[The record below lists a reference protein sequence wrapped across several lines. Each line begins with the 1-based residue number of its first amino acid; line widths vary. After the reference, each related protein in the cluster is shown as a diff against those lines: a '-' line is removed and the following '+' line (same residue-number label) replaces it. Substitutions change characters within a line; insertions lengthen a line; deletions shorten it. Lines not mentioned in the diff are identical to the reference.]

1 MKTLTIFTPTYNRA
15 YCLHLCYESLLRQT
29 SNDFEWLIVDDGST
43 DTTKELVQ
51 GWINENKIPIRYSYK
66 INQGM
71 HSGHNAA
78 YSQISTELN
87 VCVDSDDYMPD
98 DAVEKIIALWR
109 KYGSDKY
116 AGLIGLDETINK
128 TIIGTKFPDD
138 VKECTYGE
146 LKPKYGVVG
155 DKKIIYRTEV
165 VKQLEPY
172 PIFEGEKFVPLYFPI
187 VIDKEYK
194 LLSFNEVFCTVDYQL
209 DGSTLNIYNQY
220 FKNPKGFSFSR
231 KIEMIYLPFTS
242 QKIKSCIHYVATSIM
257 TKNFGFLKESPK
269 KIFTFLAI
277 PFGIAF
283 YIYLLKKKN
292 KTRDITKY
300 VS

>member
-51 GWINENKIPIRYSYK
+51 GWINENKISIRYSYK

-71 HSGHNAA
+71 HSGHNVA

-98 DAVEKIIALWR
+98 DAVEKIVALWR
-109 KYGSDKY
+109 KYGRDKY

-165 VKQLEPY
+165 VKQLDPY
-172 PIFEGEKFVPLYFPI
+172 PIFEDEKFVPLYYPI
-187 VIDKEYK
+187 MVDKNYK
-194 LLSFNEVFCTVDYQL
+194 LLSFNEVFCIVDYQL

-242 QKIKSCIHYVATSIM
+242 QKFKSCIHYVATSIM

-277 PFGIAF
+277 PLGIAF
-283 YIYLLKKKN
+283 YFYLLKKKN